1 MEWFD
6 PFRCQKRVV
15 TFIGDLHRMTVEIK
29 KKFPYTA
36 LQVFTFSL

>member
-15 TFIGDLHRMTVEIK
+15 TFLVHLHRMAVEVK
-29 KKFPYTA
+29 KKFVYTA